1 MFLFARSR
9 RMHSGRVPAAMEW
22 VVRATEQA
30 RQITGQRIDAWTAV
44 MSPEVGTVTWTL
56 FAEHLADIETAGDK
70 LAVDPAFLRS
80 VEESE
85 SLFDGPISDGLAT
98 IVHATPD
105 LEQPGGYVAVVTATA
120 ANGRLTDAMALGI
133 EVADAATR
141 VGGQPTVFAIAN
153 TGGYGNVMW
162 FTASPDIQ
170 TLEASEAAVNAD
182 ADFLALVDRLGSAFA
197 PGAMQSIYRRIL

>member
-1 MFLFARSR
+1 MYLFTRSR

-30 RQITGQRIDAWTAV
+30 RQITGQQIDAWTAV
-44 MSPEVGTVTWTL
+44 MSPEVGT
-56 FAEHLADIETAGDK
+56 GDK
-70 LAVDPAFLRS
+70 LAVDAGFMRS
-80 VEESE
+80 VEESD

-98 IVHATPD
+98 IVHGTPD
-105 LEQPGGYVAVVTATA
+105 LDQPGGYVAVVTATA
-120 ANGRLTDAMALGI
+120 ANGRLTDAISLGI

-170 TLEASEAAVNAD
+170 TLEAGEAAVNTD
-182 ADFLALVDRLGSAFA
+182 ADFLAMVDRAGTAYA
-197 PGAMQSIYRRIL
+197 PGASQTLYRKVV

>member
-1 MFLFARSR
+1 
-9 RMHSGRVPAAMEW
+9 MHSGRVPAAMEW

-30 RQITGQRIDAWTAV
+30 RQITGQQIDAWTAV

-70 LAVDPAFLRS
+70 LAVDAGFMRS
-80 VEESE
+80 VEESD

-98 IVHATPD
+98 IVHGTPD
-105 LEQPGGYVAVVTATA
+105 LDQPGGYVAVVTATA
-120 ANGRLTDAMALGI
+120 ANGRLTDAISLGI

-170 TLEASEAAVNAD
+170 TLEAGEAAVNTD
-182 ADFLALVDRLGSAFA
+182 ADFLAMVDRAGTAYA
-197 PGAMQSIYRRIL
+197 PGASQTLYRKVV